1 MCSSP
6 KACVTS
12 RSKTV
17 IAPGSTQLSAAQQT
31 RYADK
36 ANAAW
41 ERRELRRLQRQ
52 ATKITAPEEP
62 GVLEKFW
69 QRLVRLGTKQPAIRS
84 HSAQ

>member
-12 RSKTV
+12 RSKIVT
-17 IAPGSTQLSAAQQT
+17 APRSTQLSAAQQT
-31 RYADK
+31 RYAAK

-52 ATKITAPEEP
+52 ASEVTAPEEP
-62 GVLEKFW
+62 GVLEQFW
-69 QRLVRLGTKQPAIRS
+69 QRLVRLGTKQPATRS

>member
-17 IAPGSTQLSAAQQT
+17 TASGSTQLSAAQQT

-41 ERRELRRLQRQ
+41 ERRELRRPQRQ
-52 ATKITAPEEP
+52 ATEIAAPKEP
-62 GVLEKFW
+62 GLLEKLW
-69 QRLVRLGTKQPAIRS
+69 QRLLRLETKQPATRS

>member
-17 IAPGSTQLSAAQQT
+17 TAPRTTQLSSAQQAS
-31 RYADK
+31 YAAK
-36 ANAAW
+36 ANVAW

-52 ATKITAPEEP
+52 ATKIAVPKEP
-62 GVLEKFW
+62 GLLEKLW
-69 QRLVRLGTKQPAIRS
+69 QRLLKSETKPPVARS
-84 HSAQ
+84 HSTQ